1 MIQVRVDQLFLS
13 NMGFAVLLRSQEDE
27 RALPIMIGAA
37 EAQAIAL
44 CMNNVEV
51 PRPLTHDLFKNVLDE
66 IGCGLKRMEVCN
78 LQSGTFY
85 ARLVLQSGE
94 NEINMDSR
102 PSDAIA
108 LALRFGAPMFV
119 EDTVMAEAGR
129 VFNPDELAGMT
140 QSQETPEP
148 PAAKKPRRK
157 PTRLENLQRE
167 MQKAIEEERYEDCAR
182 LRDEIGRASKKSSND
197 NTLG

>member
-1 MIQVRVDQLFLS
+1 MIEVKVDQLFLS

-27 RALPIMIGAA
+27 RSLPIMIGAA

-44 CMNNVEV
+44 CINNVEV

-66 IGCGLKRMEVCN
+66 IGCDLKRMEVCN

-85 ARLVLQSGE
+85 ARLVLQCGA

-119 EDTVMAEAGR
+119 EESVMAEAGR
-129 VFNPDELAGMT
+129 VFSPDDLVAKTEADPAKPAGT
-140 QSQETPEP
+140 
-148 PAAKKPRRK
+148 KKPRRRL
-157 PTRLENLQRE
+157 TRLEKLQAE
-167 MQKAIEEERYEDCAR
+167 MEKAIREERYEDCAR
-182 LRDEIGRASKKSSND
+182 LRDKIGRLPKEKTGGAAN
-197 NTLG
+197 